1 MDIGFIGLGNM
12 GYPMA
17 RRLAEAGHRLV
28 VFDTSGQMISRLT
41 ALGAT
46 AASSPRD
53 VADRVETV
61 LASLPTPIS
70 CLPWRPVLTAS
81 PAARRS
87 TASSIFYHRLPD
99 GDPHF

>member
-17 RRLAEAGHRLV
+17 RRLIEAGHRLV

-53 VADRVETV
+53 VADRVDGTGK
-61 LASLPTPIS
+61 
-70 CLPWRPVLTAS
+70 
-81 PAARRS
+81 PADARHRACRGDRS
-87 TASSIFYHRLPD
+87 
-99 GDPHF
+99 